1 MTTVRE
7 PLLVRENDRII
18 FGVCGAVASHL
29 GFSPWYARVVA
40 VFVPFLIPIYAF
52 LAVVIPEEGRPEA
65 AQARLARVQ
74 KSIESSR
81 LRRLEIPLLLVALA
95 VGILLMGVNLGGGF
109 FGALTAFLLAAF
121 GLAVVW
127 SKPASPKTSVALV
140 RIAIGGTA
148 VAGALTVALMLF
160 IGGPVNSANL
170 TAVVFVLPVLA
181 VMVGP
186 AIYRILT
193 ELTDERLQ
201 REREAERADIA
212 AHLHDSVLQTLG
224 VIRARA
230 DDPTEVARL
239 ARSQERELRRW
250 LYEDRPEPGESLS
263 DEIEVAAGRVEDT
276 HGGVVEV
283 VVAGDARPGEWS
295 SPLVAALG
303 EACTNALNHGGGE
316 ASVYVEIGAYQVDA
330 WVRDRGAGFDL
341 DAVAPDRVG
350 VRESI
355 LHRMERAG
363 GGAEVHS
370 PLPDGGTEVHLWTN
384 IK

>member
-1 MTTVRE
+1 MTSVRE
-7 PLLVRENDRII
+7 PLQTRSGERI
-18 FGVCGAVASHL
+18 FLGVCGAVGSHL
-29 GFSPWYARVVA
+29 GFSPWYARVLTMV
-40 VFVPFLIPIYAF
+40 VPLLIPIYAF
-52 LAVVIPEEGRPEA
+52 LAVVIPEEGHAEA
-65 AQARLARVQ
+65 AKARLARVQ
-74 KSIESSR
+74 ASVVSSR
-81 LRRLEIPLLLVALA
+81 WRRLEIPLLLMALA
-95 VGILLMGVNLGGGF
+95 VGIAIVGAGVSNGGF
-109 FGALTAFLLAAF
+109 GRIAAFLLFAF
-121 GLAVVW
+121 GVAVIW
-127 SKPASPKTSVALV
+127 SKPASAGTTVALV
-140 RIAIGGTA
+140 RIAVGATA
-148 VAGALTVALMLF
+148 VAGGLTVALVLF
-160 IGGPVNSANL
+160 LGMDVSAGAF
-170 TAVVFVLPVLA
+170 TAVVFVLPILA

-186 AIYRILT
+186 AIYRLLT
-193 ELTDERLQ
+193 ELTEERLK

-230 DDPTEVARL
+230 DDSAEVARL

-295 SPLVAALG
+295 APLVAALG
-303 EACTNALNHGGGE
+303 EACTNAVKHGGGE
-316 ASVYVEIGAYQVDA
+316 ASVYVEIGSNRVDA
-330 WVRDRGAGFDL
+330 WVRDRGEGFDL
-341 DAVAPDRVG
+341 DSVAPDRVG

-355 LHRMERAG
+355 LHRMERAC

-370 PLPDGGTEVHLWTN
+370 PLPDGGTEVHLWTT